1 MRDTCQNTVRD
12 VWSQAEPYLMPA
24 AIAAGVTFIVHQ
36 LWGAT
41 ASLCFGA
48 AVVGIGAAFPFLIT
62 ELTQNDISLSV
73 ARLVL
78 IGVLPFFGP
87 VGILGSVALSAIS
100 SFTQDIRLFSIRSKL
115 SDADRLAADI
125 IKKREELIK
134 ARQTMIQECT
144 EKNIAAENYWKS
156 ARPVESVY
164 QSIDRYEQMT
174 KDNQAFFANMLEQ
187 LKKQESH
194 AAAADII
201 EDIKKF
207 KVFIDA
213 VTAKYEEVKRRALA
227 AYVKIDTIPRN
238 YGNI

>member
-1 MRDTCQNTVRD
+1 MRDACQNTLQEA
-12 VWSQAEPYLMPA
+12 WSKTEPYLMPA
-24 AIAAGVTFIVHQ
+24 AIAVGVTFIVHQ

-41 ASLCFGA
+41 AALCFGA
-48 AVVGIGAAFPFLIT
+48 AAVGIGAAFPFLIT

-78 IGVLPFFGP
+78 IGILPFFGP

-134 ARQTMIQECT
+134 ARQTLIQECQ
-144 EKNIAAENYWKS
+144 EKNVAAENYWKS

-194 AAAADII
+194 EAATDII

-213 VTAKYEEVKRRALA
+213 VTAKYEEVKTRALA
-227 AYVKIDTIPRN
+227 AYLRIDTIPRN